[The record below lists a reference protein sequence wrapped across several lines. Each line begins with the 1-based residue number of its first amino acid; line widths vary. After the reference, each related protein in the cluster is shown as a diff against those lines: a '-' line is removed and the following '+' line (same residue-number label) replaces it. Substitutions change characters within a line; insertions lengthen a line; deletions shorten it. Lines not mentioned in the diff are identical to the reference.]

1 MSQHPKPTITGPLF
15 ANARSTNPSTSHEA
29 ARKVEKTGKAGTQRA
44 AIAAFL
50 KDAEEP
56 MTSEEIAD
64 AMGVDRYT
72 PSRRLPELERRGI
85 VRRCAQRGCRVRGSL
100 MVTRE
105 HAG

>member
-1 MSQHPKPTITGPLF
+1 
-15 ANARSTNPSTSHEA
+15 
-29 ARKVEKTGKAGTQRA
+29 
-44 AIAAFL
+44 
-50 KDAEEP
+50 